1 MDDTRKPVLR
11 SLTLV
16 AFALAA
22 AGCQLFVDL
31 NGLEDR
37 ACPPGRKACGDG
49 CVSESDPATGCNDP
63 LCNPCAFSHAN
74 AICDQRNRCSFTP
87 EDCIMPWAACDVADD
102 NGCETDLAHD
112 KDNCGECGKV
122 CPERPHATGGCSNM
136 AGMCLGSL
144 GLARYVGRNRHP
156 LRIYALLEILIAVS
170 GLLMLAVM
178 PLVQGIYT
186 AISPHGIGGLLL
198 RGVFAAICLIP
209 PTVMM
214 GATLPAVARWVETTP
229 RGVSWLGFFY
239 GGNIAG
245 AVLGCVLAGFYL
257 LRDHDMRR

>member
-136 AGMCLGSL
+136 KCAVGKCDDGWEDCDLDEKNGCEVQLGTDTDCASCRLACPAGLHCD
-144 GLARYVGRNRHP
+144 
-156 LRIYALLEILIAVS
+156 
-170 GLLMLAVM
+170 
-178 PLVQGIYT
+178 
-186 AISPHGIGGLLL
+186 
-198 RGVFAAICLIP
+198 RGVCREP
-209 PTVMM
+209 VSD
-214 GATLPAVARWVETTP
+214 G
-229 RGVSWLGFFY
+229 GV
-239 GGNIAG
+239 
-245 AVLGCVLAGFYL
+245 
-257 LRDHDMRR
+257 D